1 MNDNI
6 ISNYSDKLYNNEKEK
21 QTSIINK
28 NLKEKDNLVI
38 DKTSLITRNKKC
50 ITKIMAT
57 KNEDDNDYT
66 PEISNQFIQN
76 QNNISYK

>member
-1 MNDNI
+1 
-6 ISNYSDKLYNNEKEK
+6 
-21 QTSIINK
+21 
-28 NLKEKDNLVI
+28 
-38 DKTSLITRNKKC
+38 
-50 ITKIMAT
+50 MAT